1 MEDLDI
7 LLDTVAAGDVD
18 AFARWMSGAEHV
30 LRRSLS
36 TFAASVDVEVVVQ
49 ETLLRVW
56 QIAPEHEPDGSP
68 NSLLRLACRI
78 ARNLAIDETRK
89 WRPELVDPQEL
100 DFMSQDAVAGDAEA
114 DPLLRRAIEICLS
127 ALKGKPGLAMR
138 ARLAGQGDGD
148 PKIAAGI
155 GMAADA
161 FRQNVARAR
170 RALRECL
177 LRRGISIEEYLR

>member
-7 LLDTVAAGDVD
+7 HLDVVAAGDVD
-18 AFARWMSGAEHV
+18 AFAGWMSGAEHV

-36 TFAASVDVEVVVQ
+36 RFAASVDVEVVVQ

-56 QIAPEHEPDGSP
+56 QVSPKHQPDGAP

-89 WRPELVDPQEL
+89 WRPEFVDPRTL
-100 DFMSQDAVAGDAEA
+100 DSVFLDDHADSTQA
-114 DPLLRRAIEICLS
+114 DPLLRQAIEFCLCELS
-127 ALKGKPGLAMR
+127 GKPGVAMH
-138 ARLAGQGDGD
+138 ARLAGRGESDSM
-148 PKIAAGI
+148 IAKGI

-177 LRRGISIEEYLR
+177 LRKGIRLEEYLR